1 MSNRKVSGALVAFS
15 LLVLA
20 IIAIFLSMVFVKINT
35 PKSDC
40 SEAIESVRHIDSIM
54 MKGLQDSVQYLRA
67 HPVHDT
73 VRIPRDTTKVFN
85 HPII

>member
-20 IIAIFLSMVFVKINT
+20 IIAIFLSMVFVIINT

-40 SEAIESVRHIDSIM
+40 SEAIESVRHIDSM

-73 VRIPRDTTKVFN
+73 VYLPKDTTSKFI
-85 HPII
+85 PIK